1 MDQEVLLYLLLIGL
15 MFGIGGPLI
24 GLLVYYINAIKRH
37 TGQKRKES
45 IRPH

>member
-1 MDQEVLLYLLLIGL
+1 MDQEVLLYLVIAGL

-24 GLLVYYINAIKRH
+24 GLLVYYVNAIKRH
-37 TGQKRKES
+37 SEQKRKES